1 LELQQAMNIAYICA
15 PRTGEVDLV
24 LEEFSLELAQRGVTT
39 SGLVQVNSYQVGRH
53 KCDMD
58 VRVLP
63 DGPTIRISQSLGN
76 NAKGCRLDPAA
87 LERAVS
93 DVNLQLAQFPE
104 VLIVNKFGKH
114 EASGRG
120 FRDTI
125 AEALIQNTPVV
136 VGINRLNLAAFQE
149 FCGGTQ
155 THVQASP
162 KALMRWF
169 EGIERPSP
177 RRLHPVQHSDVL
189 APV

>member
-1 LELQQAMNIAYICA
+1 MEQQQAMNIAYICA

-93 DVNLQLAQFPE
+93 DVNLRLTRFPE

-136 VGINRLNLAAFQE
+136 VGVNQLNFKAFQE
-149 FCGGTQ
+149 FCGGSE
-155 THVQASP
+155 THVQASST
-162 KALMRWF
+162 ALMRWF

-177 RRLHPVQHSDVL
+177 RRLHPVHHSDVL